1 MLIGQLSHYF
11 FGITI
16 FLTSLFLVL
25 LVLVQRGRGGGIA
38 GALGGA
44 GGQSA
49 FGTKAGDLFTRI
61 TVGVAAFWIL
71 MCCLAISFLKTPT
84 FSTGFSG
91 DGSKMESEDKTTA
104 GKTEGGTIG
113 TETSSSP
120 TGGITVPTGD
130 GAAAPAATTSA
141 PAIDPATAPSVTTPA
156 ATTPTGDTAP
166 KSSEPAA
173 TTPTAPAPTEPAP
186 TQPTEA
192 APTTP
197 TTPAATPEAGTPTT
211 PTGDGA
217 APSQPTEPNK

>member
-71 MCCLAISFLKTPT
+71 MCCLAIAFLKTPT

-91 DGSKMESEDKTTA
+91 DGSKMESD
-104 GKTEGGTIG
+104 
-113 TETSSSP
+113 
-120 TGGITVPTGD
+120 D
-130 GAAAPAATTSA
+130 
-141 PAIDPATAPSVTTPA
+141 TPA
-156 ATTPTGDTAP
+156 VEQPMAVDRDQWELLAKSPAQAP
-166 KSSEPAA
+166 QAASQFQRERDRQHQQQLLQLLQSTLLPHPA
-173 TTPTAPAPTEPAP
+173 
-186 TQPTEA
+186 
-192 APTTP
+192 
-197 TTPAATPEAGTPTT
+197 
-211 PTGDGA
+211 
-217 APSQPTEPNK
+217 

>member
-91 DGSKMESEDKTTA
+91 DDSKMESDDKKPSSGTTDGA
-104 GKTEGGTIG
+104 KPMGAIG
-113 TETSSSP
+113 DETNASP
-120 TGGITVPTGD
+120 TGGITVPAGE
-130 GAAAPAATTSA
+130 GATAPAPTATT
-141 PAIDPATAPSVTTPA
+141 PAIDPATAPSVTPPA
-156 ATTPTGDTAP
+156 ATPPAGDTAP
-166 KSSEPAA
+166 KPTEPAV
-173 TTPTAPAPTEPAP
+173 PAP
-186 TQPTEA
+186 TQPTEPA
-192 APTTP
+192 PSTTPPTPEAGAPTTP
-197 TTPAATPEAGTPTT
+197 A
-211 PTGDGA
+211 GDGS
-217 APSQPTEPNK
+217 APTQPSTPNN